1 MDRWTDFLRPVLA
14 PEDGDGGSN
23 GSGDGAGDGGQGDGG
38 QQQDDP
44 SKWDPER
51 AKSTILAQRE
61 AEKKLKAELAEARKV
76 RETLEK
82 EKKERE
88 DAELSEIERHKRAA
102 EESNAKA
109 ADLEKKL
116 KETELRYRVVGAASR
131 LNIVDPEV
139 VYLLIDKTDLDDDG
153 KVEAALKELI
163 KTKPYL
169 VAPKA
174 DDKGRQGAPPTPKPD
189 SKGGDADRQKEAQAA
204 SASAY
209 RHGF

>member
-1 MDRWTDFLRPVLA
+1 MLA
-14 PEDGDGGSN
+14 PEDGEGGG
-23 GSGDGAGDGGQGDGG
+23 GSGDGDNSGDGGENNQSQEDL
-38 QQQDDP
+38 

-109 ADLEKKL
+109 ADLEKRL

-139 VYLLIDKTDLDDDG
+139 VYLLIDKTDLDDDS

-174 DDKGRQGAPPTPKPD
+174 EDKGTKGAPPTPKPD
-189 SKGGDADRQKEAQAA
+189 NKGGDADRQKEAQAV

-209 RHGF
+209 RQGF